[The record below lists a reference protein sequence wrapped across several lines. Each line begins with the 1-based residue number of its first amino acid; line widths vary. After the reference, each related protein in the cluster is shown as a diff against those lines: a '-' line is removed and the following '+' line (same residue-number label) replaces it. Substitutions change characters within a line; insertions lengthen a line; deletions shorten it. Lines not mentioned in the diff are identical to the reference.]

1 MPHIAPTEVAVVA
14 AAVVLFYFVPAAVA
28 WRDAARRRKLLRR
41 EAAACAGARLSEVGG
56 DSTVVPLVETL
67 LSEPGAAAA
76 DSELPGELDSGANVP
91 GSAPVVETTF
101 PVEEP
106 VTAQALET
114 AQIDRTADLAPTIPE
129 PSVACAA
136 PEIQPL
142 ATPGRYQFRLRDLH
156 RTQLP
161 DWPPAVV
168 RHDAERNR
176 MWQEAERVA
185 EEYRGRIDEAMIW
198 SPYPARATCLGAAE
212 VDGPVVRLRYLL
224 FPSVWPVSENQA
236 VAQAV
241 LEVDRARAEIHGW
254 VDALRASELS
264 EDNRREIQQSGG
276 ETGCEVAGR

>member
-14 AAVVLFYFVPAAVA
+14 AAVVLFYFVPVAVA
-28 WRDAARRRKLLRR
+28 WRDEARRRKLLRQ
-41 EAAACAGARLSEVGG
+41 EAAACASARLSEIGR
-56 DSTVVPLVETL
+56 DTTVAPLAEAL
-67 LSEPGAAAA
+67 PPEPGAAAA
-76 DSELPGELDSGANVP
+76 DSELPGKLDSSANVL
-91 GSAPVVETTF
+91 GAAPVAETAL
-101 PVEEP
+101 PGEEP
-106 VTAQALET
+106 VTVQVLQT
-114 AQIDRTADLAPTIPE
+114 AQVDRAADLAPTIPE

-136 PEIQPL
+136 LEVQPR
-142 ATPGRYQFRLRDLH
+142 ATPGRHRFRLQDLH

-176 MWQEAERVA
+176 MWQEAERIA
-185 EEYRGRIDEAMIW
+185 EEYRDRIDAATIS

-241 LEVDRARAEIHGW
+241 FEVDRARAEIHGW

-276 ETGCEVAGR
+276 ETGCC